1 MEEVAITHLT
11 TPSTKSQCKQDEI
24 EGTAHIRKIR
34 KKKAKLLTKR
44 ANFTS
49 EQLQMAAA
57 REKLRTQERLRER
70 KAKQCRAA
78 ISRKSHF
85 FGMPKTPG
93 NYNKMKSRLFT
104 KTNVTADITRKKFD
118 FTHMRAS
125 REIELRKYIAIPKSN
140 EAKMSRKELREHLK
154 KGAKE
159 LSKPALRKSTVSN
172 NMILVRKFNELMDKL
187 GEERA
192 PTPHRALMFF
202 THLRNSGYSVS
213 YISKS
218 LTSLK
223 YHPNLEED
231 YEDIATHPDVRI
243 ALANLRRNTLQSE
256 DSRVPLTLQCMQ
268 QFEELIDKFT
278 PKAALTM
285 KTALW
290 LGLTCM
296 LRLGELCTTTNGESV
311 DVHTL
316 SFGNMIYD
324 KNSVTLTFNGWK
336 LLNHRRSI
344 KFPFIEG
351 TRVKMYTMLRDYTN
365 YWKKTARS
373 YVTSLIINED
383 GTAMSRQNFEKILHH
398 LVDHSRWKGL
408 NLTGHSMRIGGAT
421 IRHHDGMEIME
432 IMRLGRW
439 QDNTIMRYL
448 RPEGQQAPEILL
460 QLGTYKTKRTEECHV
475 LCNCPRSQE
484 EDVQKIIGTKKM
496 PGWNRKEWGSICTTQ
511 KATLA
516 RSRMH
521 HHNNSL
527 KSLSSKIPMEVKQ
540 VKKFVDGKIAAQPYV
555 RGYVTDSKLVD
566 KHFKGHELWFTCT
579 VYVARKRWKR
589 FLQACKFSATRTG
602 QERRERGFQG
612 VRLLSKAT
620 NYTMWELSTKDDK
633 KKAKDLIA
641 DYDFYR
647 KNVKN
652 LPRELQEVWQ
662 KTKPTGYTKKAV
674 LNHFN
679 LRPEE
684 VDAEVDYRNG
694 NVQLAMEKNEGVVLL
709 GAIYWWGRSLQVNWW
724 HFLYHQRCRNNV
736 HKR

>member
-1 MEEVAITHLT
+1 MEEVAVTHR
-11 TPSTKSQCKQDEI
+11 TKTHTKCTRTNEQLEEKTNVREI
-24 EGTAHIRKIR
+24 SKI
-34 KKKAKLLTKR
+34 KAKLLTKR
-44 ANFTS
+44 GKFTK
-49 EQLQMAAA
+49 EQLAAAAA
-57 REKLRTQERLRER
+57 REKVHTQERLRER

-78 ISRKSHF
+78 ISRKSQI
-85 FGMPKTPG
+85 FGKPKHPG
-93 NYNKMKSRLFT
+93 NYNKMKGRKFT
-104 KTNVTADITRKKFD
+104 KTSVTDSIPRKKFD
-118 FTHMRAS
+118 FAHMRAS
-125 REIELRKYIAIPKSN
+125 RAVELRKYIAIPKSK
-140 EAKMSRKELREHLK
+140 EAKMSHKELREHLK
-154 KGAKE
+154 KGAQE

-172 NMILVRKFNELMDKL
+172 NMILIKKFNELMDKL

-218 LTSLK
+218 LTCLK
-223 YHPNLEED
+223 YHPNLKED
-231 YEDIATHPDVRI
+231 YEDIATHPDVRV

-256 DSRVPLTLQCMQ
+256 DSRVPMTLNCMQ
-268 QFEELIDKFT
+268 QFEELIDHFT

-290 LGLTCM
+290 LGITCM
-296 LRLGELCTTTNGESV
+296 LRLGELCTTTNVETV

-336 LLNHRRSI
+336 LLNHRRLI

-351 TRVKMYTMLRDYTN
+351 TRVKMYTMLRDYSN
-365 YWKKTARS
+365 HWKKTARS
-373 YVTSLIINED
+373 YVNSLIINKD

-421 IRHHDGMEIME
+421 IRHHHGMEIME

-484 EDVQKIIGTKKM
+484 EDVQTIIGTKKM

-516 RSRMH
+516 RSRMN
-521 HHNNSL
+521 HHNTIL
-527 KSLSSKIPMEVKQ
+527 KRLSSKIPMEVKQ

-555 RGYVTDSKLVD
+555 SGYVTDSKLVD
-566 KHFKGHELWFTCT
+566 NHFKGHKLWFTCT
-579 VYVARKRWKR
+579 VYLARKRWKR

-602 QERRERGFQG
+602 QERREKGFQG
-612 VRLLSKAT
+612 VRLLSKAK

-647 KNVKN
+647 KNVKE
-652 LPRELQEVWQ
+652 LPHELQEDW
-662 KTKPTGYTKKAV
+662 KTAKPTGYTKKAV

-684 VDAEVDYRNG
+684 VDAEIDYRNG
-694 NVQLAMEKNEGVVLL
+694 NVQLAMEKMRALFYLAPSTGGGVH
-709 GAIYWWGRSLQVNWW
+709 Y
-724 HFLYHQRCRNNV
+724 
-736 HKR
+736 K